1 MWGETETNFIK
12 DIKNTSTNE
21 VVVGF
26 GGVQAS
32 TYVSPHEDG
41 VCLDSFDDSI
51 ITVRLLKKEVALQ
64 LDCFFQINPDCEEYR
79 KLLTWM

>member
-1 MWGETETNFIK
+1 MWGETATNFIK

-41 VCLDSFDDSI
+41 VCLNSFDDSI
-51 ITVRLLKKEVALQ
+51 ITVRLL
-64 LDCFFQINPDCEEYR
+64 
-79 KLLTWM
+79 

>member
-1 MWGETETNFIK
+1 MWGETATNFIK

-26 GGVQAS
+26 GGVQALK
-32 TYVSPHEDG
+32 YVSPQHEDG

-51 ITVRLLKKEVALQ
+51 ITVRLL
-64 LDCFFQINPDCEEYR
+64 
-79 KLLTWM
+79 

>member
-1 MWGETETNFIK
+1 MVSVTMWGETATNFIK

-21 VVVGF
+21 VVVSF

-41 VCLDSFDDSI
+41 VCLNSFDDSI
-51 ITVRLLKKEVALQ
+51 IT
-64 LDCFFQINPDCEEYR
+64 INPDCEEYR
-79 KLLTWM
+79 KLLTWMENEDPDLS